1 MSKTA
6 NRIVSLLLALVM
18 ALSCVTF
25 VAADAK
31 TVNQVAAEIETLS
44 ADANDYTAAD
54 KAAVEAL
61 KADYDALSADDQAA
75 LDSRTTHTGTG
86 QPLGRVLESALWTV
100 WSFAEADNSTT
111 LADGTYNSTST
122 PALTSQYSKG
132 KSTSSRQK
140 AWSVKQVEVTDGKA
154 YATIA
159 VESDSYTAIMLHG
172 KTYPKTSTT
181 GNSEFANVPID
192 LNSTFYFNGVSSSMT
207 VPIAFSLTT
216 TIEEPAA
223 EQPPEP
229 PAVETF
235 GFTLQ
240 VGQYT
245 EGADFHTAS
254 FEDVT
259 YSLTDQNNKTWQP
272 SNATKGMLTYS
283 NLPADGTYTFTAAKE
298 DWAVV
303 TQGEWDVA
311 AHAYTYTFTGADAI
325 SVTITSADAGK
336 NVTEATHPGMI
347 LRKKPREVNAVDEA
361 LAAVPTDLTIFT
373 SATAAAVET
382 AVAAADPEEKDEAK
396 LSAMAAAVNGAVAA
410 LRPVD
415 GSYTAVATHTGKGM
429 FKIIDVLRLEVE
441 GGEMTLHAVNGSK
454 TYTKL
459 YLGTTDEAKAA
470 DASAHILPVEEA
482 TASNNKAGYHW
493 AIPVSALN
501 TEIPVAAYSKSKST
515 FNSTGNFLVEAAS
528 LKRIAPP
535 TVDLTI
541 TNNTGMFKAVTA
553 QLETEGGNTTLVM
566 ALSGTGYQELFKGT
580 YEQAVANGAATDNWI
595 HGATNADGKWEFRIP
610 LAEGETYVPVVA
622 ISNSYYT
629 KYLNGQNSLA
639 RAFYPR
645 QFTIDYEAKTIVT
658 GDYAY
663 SQTLEVANNVKMFS
677 VSAATLDTV
686 GGPNS
691 NNYAATLTLTMGS
704 TSFDKAF
711 VGRASAITDT
721 TETIALGEGIT
732 FVLPV
737 KWVKEFGNPDTLES
751 LLGGSFVVS
760 FHSKKKDAWYERQ
773 FTVSEADGKLTIDEA
788 PPEAVTVEPGTQTLE
803 QGVCYR
809 FGEGTFTLS
818 GDPTVYQGGQEFYVS
833 ATGTYTVTKGR

>member
-31 TVNQVAAEIETLS
+31 TVNQVAEEIEALS

-61 KADYDALSADDQAA
+61 KADYDALSADDQAT

-111 LADGTYNSTST
+111 LPDGTYNSTST

-159 VESDSYTAIMLHG
+159 VESSSYTAIMLHG
-172 KTYPKTSTT
+172 KTYPNTNTS

-192 LNSTFYFNGVSSSMT
+192 LNSTFYFNGVSSMPL
-207 VPIAFSLTT
+207 PIAFSLTT

-240 VGQYT
+240 AGQYT

-325 SVTITSADAGK
+325 SVTITSADADK

-410 LRPVD
+410 LRPRD
-415 GSYTAVATHTGKGM
+415 GSYTAAATHTGNGM
-429 FKIIDVLRLEVE
+429 FSIIDVLRLEVE

-454 TYTKL
+454 TFTKL
-459 YLGTTDEAKAA
+459 YLGTKDEANAA

-515 FNSTGNFLVEAAS
+515 FNSTGNFLVKAAS
-528 LKRIAPP
+528 LKRIAPSA
-535 TVDLTI
+535 VDLTI
-541 TNNTGMFKAVTA
+541 TNNTGMFQAVTA

-566 ALSGTGYQELFKGT
+566 SLSGTGYHKLFKGT

-663 SQTLEVANNVKMFS
+663 TQTLDVTNNVNMFS
-677 VSAATLDTV
+677 VSAATLATV

-721 TETIALGEGIT
+721 TETIALGEGNT
-732 FVLPV
+732 FALPV
-737 KWVKEFGNPDTLES
+737 KWVKVFGNPDTLES

-760 FHSKKKDAWYERQ
+760 FHSVSKDAWYERQ
-773 FTVSEADGKLTIDEA
+773 FTVSEANGTLTIDEA
-788 PPEAVTVEPGTQTLE
+788 TPEAVTVEPGTHTLE
-803 QGVCYR
+803 KGVCYR

-818 GDPTVYQGGQEFYVS
+818 NDPTVYQGGQEFYVS

>member
-31 TVNQVAAEIETLS
+31 TVNQVATEIEALS
-44 ADANDYTAAD
+44 ANANDYTAAD

-61 KADYDALSADDQAA
+61 KADYDALSADDQAT

-159 VESDSYTAIMLHG
+159 VASDSYTAIMLHG
-172 KTYPKTSTT
+172 TTYPKTNTT
-181 GNSEFANVPID
+181 GNSEFANVPVD
-192 LNSTFYFNGVSSSMT
+192 LNSTFYFNGVSSSMS

-223 EQPPEP
+223 EQQAEPE
-229 PAVETF
+229 
-235 GFTLQ
+235 
-240 VGQYT
+240 
-245 EGADFHTAS
+245 
-254 FEDVT
+254 
-259 YSLTDQNNKTWQP
+259 
-272 SNATKGMLTYS
+272 
-283 NLPADGTYTFTAAKE
+283 
-298 DWAVV
+298 
-303 TQGEWDVA
+303 
-311 AHAYTYTFTGADAI
+311 
-325 SVTITSADAGK
+325 
-336 NVTEATHPGMI
+336 
-347 LRKKPREVNAVDEA
+347 R
-361 LAAVPTDLTIFT
+361 TDL
-373 SATAAAVET
+373 A
-382 AVAAADPEEKDEAK
+382 
-396 LSAMAAAVNGAVAA
+396 
-410 LRPVD
+410 
-415 GSYTAVATHTGKGM
+415 
-429 FKIIDVLRLEVE
+429 
-441 GGEMTLHAVNGSK
+441 
-454 TYTKL
+454 
-459 YLGTTDEAKAA
+459 
-470 DASAHILPVEEA
+470 
-482 TASNNKAGYHW
+482 
-493 AIPVSALN
+493 
-501 TEIPVAAYSKSKST
+501 
-515 FNSTGNFLVEAAS
+515 
-528 LKRIAPP
+528 
-535 TVDLTI
+535 I
-541 TNNTGMFKAVTA
+541 TNNTDMFKALTA
-553 QLETEGGNTTLVM
+553 QLETEGGKTTLVM
-566 ALSGTGYQELFKGT
+566 ALSSAGYRELFKGT

-663 SQTLEVANNVKMFS
+663 TQTLDVTNNVNMFS
-677 VSAATLDTV
+677 VSAAALNTV

-721 TETIALGEGIT
+721 TETIALGEGNTFVLPVKWVKEFGNPDTLESLLGGSFVVSFHSKKKDAWYERQFTVSEANGTLTIDNAEPERTDLAITNNTDMFKALTAQLETEGGKTTLVMALSSAGYRELFKGTYEQAVANGAATDNWIHGATNADGKWEFRIPLAEGETYVPVVAISNSYYTKYLNGQNSLARAFYPRQFTIDYEAKTIVTGDYAYTQTLDVTNNVNMFSVSAAALNTVGGPNSNNYAATLTLTMGSTSFDKAFVGRASAITDTTETIALGEGNT